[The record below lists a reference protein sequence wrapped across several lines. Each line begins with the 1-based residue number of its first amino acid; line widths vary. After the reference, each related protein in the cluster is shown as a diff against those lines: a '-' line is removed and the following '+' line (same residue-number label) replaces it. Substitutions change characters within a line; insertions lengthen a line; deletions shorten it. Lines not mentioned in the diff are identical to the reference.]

1 MKNGKNLSD
10 LKLGILGGGQLGKML
25 CLAAGNWNLNTTV
38 LDPSQDCPASTVCTE
53 FIKGNFREYD
63 HVDAL
68 SKKVDIATIEIEHVN
83 VEALHSLKE
92 HGIDVRPSPDII
104 SIIKDKGLQK
114 TFYHKNNLPTADF
127 FICENKAQLMEKIHK
142 GEIKL
147 PFVQKLCRDGYDG
160 RGVLVVN
167 SENKLKNLMDYRCV
181 IEDLVHI
188 DKELSVIVTRNKL
201 EEVKCF
207 NPVEM
212 IFNQEANLVDYLVS
226 PADISDDLSQKA
238 QDLAKKTVKSFDLY
252 GILSVEMFLTQEG
265 EILINEVAP
274 RPHNSG
280 HHTIESCITSQYEQH
295 LRSLLDLPLGSTDI
309 KSPSVM
315 LNILGAQEHEGP
327 AIYEGLN
334 DCLKVEGASFHL
346 YGKQITRP
354 FRKMGH
360 VTILDTDIESAIDKA
375 RYIKQNLKV
384 MT

>member
-38 LDPSQDCPASTVCTE
+38 IDPSQDCPASTVCTE

-63 HVDAL
+63 HVVAL
-68 SKKVDIATIEIEHVN
+68 SKKMDIATIEIEHVN

-114 TFYHKNNLPTADF
+114 TFYRKNNLPTADF
-127 FICENKAQLMEKIHK
+127 FICENKIQLLEKIHK
-142 GEIKL
+142 GKIKL

-167 SENKLKNLMDYRCV
+167 SENKLKDLMDCRCV

-188 DKELSVIVTRNKL
+188 DKELSVIVARNKL

-238 QDLAKKTVKSFDLY
+238 QDLAKRTVKSFDLY
-252 GILSVEMFLTQEG
+252 GILSVEMFLTREG

-315 LNILGAQEHEGP
+315 LNILGSQGREGL

-334 DCLKVEGASFHL
+334 DCLKVEGASLHL
-346 YGKQITRP
+346 YGKKITRP

-360 VTILDTDIESAIDKA
+360 VTILDTNIESAIDKA

>member
-38 LDPSQDCPASTVCTE
+38 LDPLQDCPASTVCTE
-53 FIKGNFREYD
+53 FIEGNFREYD
-63 HVDAL
+63 HVNAL

-114 TFYHKNNLPTADF
+114 TFYHKNNIPTADF
-127 FICENKAQLMEKIHK
+127 FICENKTHLMEKIHK

-147 PFVQKLCRDGYDG
+147 PFVQKLCTDGYDG

-167 SENKLKNLMDYRCV
+167 SESKLKDLMDYRCV

-238 QDLAKKTVKSFDLY
+238 QDLAKRTVKSFDLY

-315 LNILGAQEHEGP
+315 LNILGSQGHEGP

-346 YGKQITRP
+346 YGKKITRP